1 VTFIRSTVQG
11 YHAALNQAPRLYLRS
26 VRSLPLTAVP
36 PFWLLIQKWRIASF
50 ISVESRPAMTRETL
64 ENFLF
69 LLLWIE
75 VFAMAIGLLLLDRSM
90 SRK

>member
-1 VTFIRSTVQG
+1 
-11 YHAALNQAPRLYLRS
+11 
-26 VRSLPLTAVP
+26 
-36 PFWLLIQKWRIASF
+36 
-50 ISVESRPAMTRETL
+50 MTLETL

-90 SRK
+90 SRNDFSLKLARIANRHCNLCLLLNCCSG

>member
-1 VTFIRSTVQG
+1 
-11 YHAALNQAPRLYLRS
+11 
-26 VRSLPLTAVP
+26 
-36 PFWLLIQKWRIASF
+36 
-50 ISVESRPAMTRETL
+50 MTRETL